1 MRHGQIAGGSSENLE
16 AAAKAAARLLPGVTR
31 LAAAQ
36 NEAGDVALLRALA
49 PRAWATLQN
58 FPDDILMLVR
68 NRRLY
73 RKYLCGAVS
82 ELLNI
87 LDLAWSRQP
96 AIFDTKLCQTAE
108 MQLSILHNLP
118 PGTEQLRLTILQR
131 LEGGLAAEVRRG
143 GGRINPAPP
152 DGSQGAD
159 AGRQQSQAAGALNTA
174 SGQP

>member
-1 MRHGQIAGGSSENLE
+1 M
-16 AAAKAAARLLPGVTR
+16 
-31 LAAAQ
+31 
-36 NEAGDVALLRALA
+36 
-49 PRAWATLQN
+49 
-58 FPDDILMLVR
+58 R

-87 LDLAWSRQP
+87 LDLAWSRAP

-159 AGRQQSQAAGALNTA
+159 AGRQQSQAGHSINAA
-174 SGQP
+174 SG

>member
-1 MRHGQIAGGSSENLE
+1 MRHGQIVSGSSENLE
-16 AAAKAAARLLPGVTR
+16 PAAKAPARLLPGVTR
-31 LAAAQ
+31 LAAVL

-49 PRAWATLQN
+49 PRAWAALQN
-58 FPDDILMLVR
+58 FPDDILLHVR

-73 RKYLCGAVS
+73 RKYLCGAVL

-96 AIFDTKLCQTAE
+96 AIVDTKLCQTAE
-108 MQLSILHNLP
+108 TQLSILHNLP
-118 PGTEQLRLTILQR
+118 PGTEQLRLQILQR
-131 LEGGLAAEVRRG
+131 LEGGLAGEIRRG
-143 GGRINPAPP
+143 GGRLGGAPP

-159 AGRQQSQAAGALNTA
+159 AGRQQSQAGHSLNAA